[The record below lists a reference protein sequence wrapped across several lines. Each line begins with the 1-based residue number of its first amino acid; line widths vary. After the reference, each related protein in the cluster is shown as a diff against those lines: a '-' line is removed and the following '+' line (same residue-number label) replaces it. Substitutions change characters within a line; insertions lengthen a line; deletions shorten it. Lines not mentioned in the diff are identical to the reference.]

1 MPRLAPSLP
10 DAAVGR
16 ALVEDDVPQLEA
28 RLLVSHQPDLQAGVL
43 FTLAPG
49 WHLYWR
55 NPGDTGIAP
64 RLEFEA
70 AGYEMQ
76 PLVWPTPQRFEEANG
91 LFTTYGYEGSVLL
104 GGTLL
109 SRGDVAPD
117 AQLSVEVDALVCR
130 TECVPAH
137 FSLSTPLASALPGSE
152 QARVDAAFAHARKQV
167 PPGLDALGLEASA
180 HWLTGAPGPNES
192 RRLKLALHTCPVV
205 PSHARPSATGAC
217 LQAPE
222 PADAPLFIPID
233 AEHFELSNAR
243 LLPTEETDAFFAL
256 EIEAYR
262 LSDEGM
268 AAPEP
273 PGSAANDRLHGLLG
287 VRDDTGALRHVEIDL
302 AIAAKPER
310 EAGMAAA
317 VSFGDWLQVGLLAL
331 LGGLILNGMPCVL
344 PVLAIKAVAIADLAE
359 RDRSEIRVQGLA
371 YTIGVLASMATL
383 ATVVIALR
391 AAGHSVGWGFQFQE
405 PLFVAAISAI
415 VVAFALNLFGVYEI
429 ELGQGR
435 LATLGQEGS
444 SLQRSLF
451 EGLLAVVLATPCT
464 APFLGTAVGFAFAGS
479 APVILFIFLA
489 IGLGLAM
496 PFLLVSFFPGLAR
509 LVPRS
514 GPWMLQLRAG
524 LGFCL
529 LATAVWLLWVLGRSG
544 GTGAVIATV
553 SVLLGLAFVLWV
565 FGQLQPLRSLWLGR
579 ASAFAI
585 LCLAVASFN
594 LIELDRV
601 EPAGADTHVPSTDVA
616 GREHEW
622 SPWSEEAVH
631 GALAAGRPSFVVF
644 TADWCL
650 TCQVNEHT
658 VLEREEIR
666 QALAEG
672 GYALFEA
679 DWSRRDEVIRRK
691 LAEFGRAG
699 VPLYLVYSPE
709 APTRPQILPELL
721 TRKQVLAALERSE
734 RHPRI

>member
-1 MPRLAPSLP
+1 MPTLAPSLP
-10 DAAVGR
+10 ESAVGR

-28 RLLVSHQPDLQAGVL
+28 RLLVSHQPELQAGVL
-43 FTLAPG
+43 FDLAPG

-70 AGYEMQ
+70 PGYEMQ
-76 PLVWPTPQRFEEANG
+76 PLVWPTPRRFEEANG

-104 GGTLL
+104 GSALV
-109 SRGDVAPD
+109 SRADAAPG
-117 AQLSVEVDALVCR
+117 ARLSVEANVLVCR
-130 TECVPAH
+130 TECVPAR
-137 FSLSTPLASALPGSE
+137 FSLSTPLDSALPASE
-152 QARVDAAFAHARKQV
+152 QARVDAAFAHASEQA

-180 HWLTGAPGPNES
+180 HWLTGSPGPNES
-192 RRLKLALHTCPVV
+192 SRLQLSLQTCPIS
-205 PSHARPSATGAC
+205 PANARSSAAEAC
-217 LQAPE
+217 LQAPQ
-222 PADAPLFIPID
+222 PGDAPLFIPID

-243 LLPTEETDAFFAL
+243 LVPTEERDARFAL

-262 LSDEGM
+262 LASGEIASTD
-268 AAPEP
+268 P
-273 PGSAANDRLHGLLG
+273 PRSAARDRLHGLLG
-287 VRDDTGALRHVEIDL
+287 LRNDTGALHHVEVDL
-302 AIAAKPER
+302 TIAATPER
-310 EAGMAAA
+310 GAETPAAL
-317 VSFGDWLQVGLLAL
+317 SFTEWLQVGLLAL
-331 LGGLILNGMPCVL
+331 LGGFILNGMPCVL

-359 RDRSEIRVQGLA
+359 RARGEIRVQGLA
-371 YTIGVLASMATL
+371 YTIGVLASMAAL
-383 ATVVIALR
+383 ATVVIAMR

-405 PLFVAAISAI
+405 PLFVAMISAI
-415 VVAFALNLFGVYEI
+415 VVAFALNLFGVFEI

-435 LATLGQEGS
+435 LASLGQEGS

-464 APFLGTAVGFAFAGS
+464 APFLGTAVGFAFAAS
-479 APVILFIFLA
+479 APVILFIFLV

-496 PFLLVSFFPGLAR
+496 PFLLVSFFPGLAH

-529 LATAVWLLWVLGRSG
+529 LATAVWLLWVLGRSA

-553 SVLLGLAFVLWV
+553 SVLLGLAFGLWV
-565 FGQLQPLRSLWLGR
+565 FGQLQPQRSLWLGR

-585 LCLAVASFN
+585 LCLAFASFN
-594 LIELDRV
+594 LVELDRI
-601 EPAGADTHVPSTDVA
+601 EPAGPDAGAPSTETTVSD
-616 GREHEW
+616 HEW
-622 SPWSEEAVH
+622 SPWSEEAVT

-650 TCQVNEHT
+650 TCQVNERT

-666 QALAEG
+666 EALAER

-679 DWSRRDEVIRRK
+679 DWTRRDEAIRRK

-709 APTRPQILPELL
+709 APTQPEILSELL
-721 TRKQVLAALERSE
+721 TRKQVLAALERPE
-734 RHPRI
+734 GHPRI